1 MSSSVS
7 RDIVVAASP
16 EAFFDLVADF
26 ARYPE
31 FVPGVKAAR
40 PRPAAAGGPVDV
52 EYEVDLGVK
61 TIRYVLRHLLE
72 RPRRV
77 TWSLESGEWM
87 KVSNGSWDL
96 APEAAGT
103 RARYSVEIQIAKPP
117 LVPQSLV
124 DRITDELTK
133 VQLPRMLEAFKQRAE
148 RG

>member
-7 RDIVVAASP
+7 KDVFVACPP
-16 EAFFDLVADF
+16 ERFFDLVVDF

-31 FVPGVKAAR
+31 FVPGVKATR
-40 PRPAAAGGPVDV
+40 PRPAAADAPVDV

-61 TIRYVLRHLLE
+61 TIRYVLRHVLD

-77 TWSLESGEWM
+77 SWSLHSGEWM

-96 APEAAGT
+96 APEAGGT
-103 RARYSVEIQIAKPP
+103 RARYAVEIQIAKPP
-117 LVPQSLV
+117 LVPQAIV
-124 DRITDELTK
+124 DRVTDELTK
-133 VQLPRMLEAFKQRAE
+133 VQLPRMLHAFKERAE